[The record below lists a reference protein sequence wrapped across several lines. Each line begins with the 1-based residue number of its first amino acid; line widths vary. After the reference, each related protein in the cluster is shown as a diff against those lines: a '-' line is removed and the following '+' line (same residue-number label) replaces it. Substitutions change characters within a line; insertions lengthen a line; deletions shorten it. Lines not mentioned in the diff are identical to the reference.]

1 MGSQI
6 NRLRL
11 LYMLTELSRRISD
24 LSPPDS
30 ILQAQIAS
38 EKSSEEEKHS
48 GEKKYVAYYMPMYN
62 T

>member
-1 MGSQI
+1 MGSPI

-30 ILQAQIAS
+30 ILQAKIAS
-38 EKSSEEEKHS
+38 EKSSEEQKTQQQ
-48 GEKKYVAYYMPMYN
+48 KNA
-62 T
+62 